1 MFYLF
6 VEKGEGEFFKKNAPL
21 YYVQNIYMSNPFYLI
36 YIYIFFL
43 IFHFF
48 NLYFK
53 TSKMR
58 RKKKIKIKE

>member
-6 VEKGEGEFFKKNAPL
+6 VEKGEGEFFSKKKNAPL
-21 YYVQNIYMSNPFYLI
+21 YYVQNIYMSKPFYLI
-36 YIYIFFL
+36 YMFFL

-58 RKKKIKIKE
+58 SKNIDK